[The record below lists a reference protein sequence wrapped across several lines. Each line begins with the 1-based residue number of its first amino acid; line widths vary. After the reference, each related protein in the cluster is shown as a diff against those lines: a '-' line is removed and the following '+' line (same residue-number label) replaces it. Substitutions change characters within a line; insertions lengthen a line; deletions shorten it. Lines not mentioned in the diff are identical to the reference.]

1 VGETK
6 TVKLRSDY
14 CPGTF
19 MRIIKTEDADISI
32 AIYGDGEFKL
42 AGINGG
48 GWLPADK
55 KREVIKAFT
64 QIIDIVNEVQ

>member
-1 VGETK
+1 VK
-6 TVKLRSDY
+6 AVKLRSDY
-14 CPGTF
+14 CPDTF
-19 MRIIKTEDADISI
+19 MRIIKTDDADISI
-32 AIYGDGEFKL
+32 AIYGNGEFKL

-64 QIIDIVNEVQ
+64 LIIDAIMEVSE